1 MAISSAGIGSGLDV
15 AKIVEQ
21 MVAAEKVPLKK
32 LEYKAEGI
40 QTQISTYGE
49 IKSLTSK
56 LGDIVS
62 KLTRDSAW
70 NGVSISSSNPTLSGT
85 MTGIAA
91 TGTYNIKVTHLA
103 QAQTTALGGTGGI
116 ALAKD
121 QAMGTA
127 GTITLKMGAESKDIN
142 ITSSDTLTKIATK
155 INEAGMGIQASI
167 VTDVNGQERLMLRSK
182 ETGTDKS
189 FKVEIDTALTK
200 LGQKTSTDK
209 AFEVNL
215 SAPLAA
221 VLGQNTT
228 QNAQN
233 AKVEL
238 NGLVVES
245 SSNTFANTIPG
256 MSFTVSEV
264 TSTAATLN
272 VKADTEAMKKN
283 IQEFVDTYNELND
296 LLTKSTKS
304 VRTAD
309 GKLDPSVQKE
319 GVGTLQGDSATVSL
333 QNSLRMLTQGIS
345 GSTGGL
351 TRLAEIG
358 IQMQE
363 GGKLSTDT
371 TKLDKALTNLEG
383 LKGLFANKADA
394 LGQGGGIAVNFK
406 NFTDKL
412 LAFDGTLNTKSDSLD
427 SKLKSNT
434 AEQDKVNKRAD
445 TLEKRLYAQYS
456 ALDTKMASLNAL
468 NAYVSQMVTTWNKA
482 KS

>member
-21 MVAAEKVPLKK
+21 TVAAEKIPLKK

-56 LGDIVS
+56 LGDIAS

-70 NGVSISSSNPTLSGT
+70 NGVTISSSNSTITGT

-91 TGTYNIKVTHLA
+91 PGTYNIKVTQLA
-103 QAQTTALGGTGGI
+103 QAQTTVIGGADAV

-121 QAMGTA
+121 ETMGA
-127 GTITLKMGAESKDIN
+127 DGTIKLKMGAVEKDISVS
-142 ITSSDTLTKIATK
+142 SSDTLTKIATK
-155 INEAGMGIQASI
+155 INEAEMGIQASV
-167 VTDVNGQERLMLRSK
+167 VTDVDGKERLMLRSK
-182 ETGTDKS
+182 ETGTDK
-189 FKVEIDTALTK
+189 
-200 LGQKTSTDK
+200 
-209 AFEVNL
+209 AFTVDL
-215 SAPLAA
+215 SAAPT

-245 SSNTFANTIPG
+245 SANTFANTIPG

-296 LLTKSTKS
+296 LLTQSTKYVEES
-304 VRTAD
+304 KTA
-309 GKLDPSVQKE
+309 
-319 GVGTLQGDSATVSL
+319 GVLQGDSATVSL

-412 LAFDGTLNTKSDSLD
+412 LSFDGTLNTKTDSLERT
-427 SKLKSNT
+427 LKSNS
-434 AEQDKVNKRAD
+434 AEQTKVNTRAD

>member
-21 MVAAEKVPLKK
+21 TVAAEKTPLKK

-56 LGDIVS
+56 LGDSVS

-91 TGTYNIKVTHLA
+91 TGTYNIKVTDLA
-103 QAQTTALGGTGGI
+103 QAQTTALGGAGGA
-116 ALAKD
+116 ALPKD
-121 QAMGTA
+121 QTMGAA
-127 GTITLKMGAESKDIN
+127 GTIKLTMGTESKDIA
-142 ITSSDTLTKIATK
+142 IESSDTLTKIATK

-167 VTDVNGQERLMLRSK
+167 VTNVDGQERLMLRSK
-182 ETGTDKS
+182 ETGTDKAFTVDLS
-189 FKVEIDTALTK
+189 SAPTALRQT
-200 LGQKTSTDK
+200 
-209 AFEVNL
+209 
-215 SAPLAA
+215 P
-221 VLGQNTT
+221 T
-228 QNAQN
+228 QDAQN
-233 AKVEL
+233 AKVKL
-238 NGLVVES
+238 NGMEVES

-256 MSFTVSEV
+256 MSFTVSEL

-283 IQEFVDTYNELND
+283 IQEFVDAYNELND

-371 TKLDKALTNLEG
+371 TKLDKALTNPEG

-412 LAFDGTLNTKSDSLD
+412 LAFDGTLNTKSDSLE

>member
-21 MVAAEKVPLKK
+21 TVAAEKIPLKK

-70 NGVSISSSNPTLSGT
+70 NGVSISSSNTTLSGT

-91 TGTYNIKVTHLA
+91 PGTYNIKVTHLA
-103 QAQTTALGGTGGI
+103 QAQTTVIGGAGAV

-121 QAMGTA
+121 ETMGA
-127 GTITLKMGAESKDIN
+127 SGNIKLKMGAVEKEISVS
-142 ITSSDTLTKIATK
+142 SSDTLTKIATK
-155 INEAGMGIQASI
+155 INEAEMGIQASV
-167 VTDVNGQERLMLRSK
+167 VTDVDGKERLMLRSK
-182 ETGTDKS
+182 ETGTDKA
-189 FKVEIDTALTK
+189 FTVDIDPDLTK
-200 LGQKTSTDK
+200 LGQAK
-209 AFEVNL
+209 AQ
-215 SAPLAA
+215 A
-221 VLGQNTT
+221 
-228 QNAQN
+228 AQN

-238 NGLVVES
+238 NGMEVES
-245 SSNTFANTIPG
+245 STNTFANTIPG

-283 IQEFVDTYNELND
+283 IQEFVEAYNALND

-412 LAFDGTLNTKSDSLD
+412 LSFDGTLNTKTDSLERT
-427 SKLKSNT
+427 LKSNS
-434 AEQDKVNKRAD
+434 AEQTKVNTRAD

>member
-21 MVAAEKVPLKK
+21 TVAAEKIPLKK

-56 LGDIVS
+56 LGDIAS

-70 NGVSISSSNPTLSGT
+70 NGVTISSSNSTITGT

-91 TGTYNIKVTHLA
+91 PGTYNIKVTQLA
-103 QAQTTALGGTGGI
+103 QAQTTVIGGADAV

-121 QAMGTA
+121 ETMGA
-127 GTITLKMGAESKDIN
+127 DGTIKLKMGAVEKDISVS
-142 ITSSDTLTKIATK
+142 SSDTLTKIATK
-155 INEAGMGIQASI
+155 INEAEMGIQASV
-167 VTDVNGQERLMLRSK
+167 VTDVDGKERLMLRSK
-182 ETGTDKS
+182 ETGTDKA
-189 FKVEIDTALTK
+189 FTVDIDPALTK
-200 LGQKTSTDK
+200 LGQAK
-209 AFEVNL
+209 AQ
-215 SAPLAA
+215 A
-221 VLGQNTT
+221 
-228 QNAQN
+228 AQN
-233 AKVEL
+233 AKVKL
-238 NGLVVES
+238 NGMDVES
-245 SSNTFANTIPG
+245 STNTFANTIPG
-256 MSFTVSEV
+256 MSFTVSEL

-412 LAFDGTLNTKSDSLD
+412 LSFDGTLNTKTDSLERT
-427 SKLKSNT
+427 LKSNS
-434 AEQDKVNKRAD
+434 AEQTKVNTRAD

>member
-21 MVAAEKVPLKK
+21 TVAAEKTPLKK

-56 LGDIVS
+56 LGDSAS

-70 NGVSISSSNPTLSGT
+70 NGVTISSSNSTITGT

-91 TGTYNIKVTHLA
+91 PGTYNIKVTQLA
-103 QAQTTALGGTGGI
+103 QAQTTVIGGTGGAGGS

-121 QAMGTA
+121 QTMGA
-127 GTITLKMGAESKDIN
+127 DGTIKLKMGAVEKDISVS
-142 ITSSDTLTKIATK
+142 SSDTLTKIATK
-155 INEAGMGIQASI
+155 INEAEMGIQASV
-167 VTDVNGQERLMLRSK
+167 VTDVDGKERLMLRSK
-182 ETGTDKS
+182 ETGTDK
-189 FKVEIDTALTK
+189 
-200 LGQKTSTDK
+200 
-209 AFEVNL
+209 AFTVDL
-215 SAPLAA
+215 SSAPT

-283 IQEFVDTYNELND
+283 IQEFVDAYNELND

-309 GKLDPSVQKE
+309 GKVDQSAQNS
-319 GVGTLQGDSATVSL
+319 GAGTLQGDSATVSL

-345 GSTGGL
+345 GSKGAF
-351 TRLAEIG
+351 TRLSDIG
-358 IQMQE
+358 IQMQQ
-363 GGKLSTDT
+363 GGKLTVDT
-371 TKLDKALTNLEG
+371 SKLDKALTNIDD
-383 LKGLFANKADA
+383 LKGLFANKADG

-412 LAFDGTLNTKSDSLD
+412 LAFDGTLNTKSDSLERA
-427 SKLKSNT
+427 LKSNI

-445 TLEKRLYAQYS
+445 ALETRLYQQYS
-456 ALDTKMASLNAL
+456 ALDVKMASLNAL
-468 NAYVSQMVTTWNKA
+468 NSYVSQMVTTWNKS
-482 KS
+482 KD

>member
-103 QAQTTALGGTGGI
+103 QAQTTALGGAGGI

-121 QAMGTA
+121 QAMGAA
-127 GTITLKMGAESKDIN
+127 GTIKLKMGAVEKDI
-142 ITSSDTLTKIATK
+142 SVSGSDTLTKIATK
-155 INEAGMGIQASI
+155 INEAEMGIQASV
-167 VTDVNGQERLMLRSK
+167 VTDVDGKERLMLRSK
-182 ETGTDKS
+182 ETGTDK
-189 FKVEIDTALTK
+189 
-200 LGQKTSTDK
+200 
-209 AFEVNL
+209 AFTVDL
-215 SAPLAA
+215 SAAPT

-245 SSNTFANTIPG
+245 SANTFANTIPG

-296 LLTKSTKS
+296 LLTQSTKYVEES
-304 VRTAD
+304 KTA
-309 GKLDPSVQKE
+309 
-319 GVGTLQGDSATVSL
+319 GVLQGDSATVSL

-345 GSTGGL
+345 GSTGG
-351 TRLAEIG
+351 
-358 IQMQE
+358 
-363 GGKLSTDT
+363 
-371 TKLDKALTNLEG
+371 
-383 LKGLFANKADA
+383 
-394 LGQGGGIAVNFK
+394 
-406 NFTDKL
+406 
-412 LAFDGTLNTKSDSLD
+412 
-427 SKLKSNT
+427 
-434 AEQDKVNKRAD
+434 
-445 TLEKRLYAQYS
+445 
-456 ALDTKMASLNAL
+456 
-468 NAYVSQMVTTWNKA
+468 
-482 KS
+482 

>member
-91 TGTYNIKVTHLA
+91 TGTYNIQVTQLA
-103 QAQTTALGGTGGI
+103 QAQTTALGGAGGA
-116 ALAKD
+116 ALPKD
-121 QAMGTA
+121 KPMGAA
-127 GTITLKMGAESKDIN
+127 GTIKLTMGTESKDIA
-142 ITSSDTLTKIATK
+142 IESSDTLTKIATK

-167 VTDVNGQERLMLRSK
+167 VTNVDGQERLMLRSK
-182 ETGTDKS
+182 ETGTDK
-189 FKVEIDTALTK
+189 
-200 LGQKTSTDK
+200 
-209 AFEVNL
+209 AFTVDL
-215 SAPLAA
+215 SAAPA
-221 VLGQNTT
+221 VLGQTTT
-228 QNAQN
+228 QTAQN

-238 NGLVVES
+238 NGMEVES
-245 SSNTFANTIPG
+245 STNTFANTIPG

-412 LAFDGTLNTKSDSLD
+412 LSFDGTLNTKTDSLERT
-427 SKLKSNT
+427 LKSNS
-434 AEQDKVNKRAD
+434 AEQTKVNTRAD

>member
-21 MVAAEKVPLKK
+21 TVAAEKTPLKK

-56 LGDIVS
+56 LGDSAS

-70 NGVSISSSNPTLSGT
+70 NGVTISSSNSTITGT

-91 TGTYNIKVTHLA
+91 PGTYNIKVTQLA
-103 QAQTTALGGTGGI
+103 QAQTTVIGGTGGAGGS

-121 QAMGTA
+121 QTMGA
-127 GTITLKMGAESKDIN
+127 DGTIKLKMGAVEKDISVS
-142 ITSSDTLTKIATK
+142 SSDTLTKIATK
-155 INEAGMGIQASI
+155 INEAEMGIQASV
-167 VTDVNGQERLMLRSK
+167 VTDVDGKERLMMRSK
-182 ETGTDKS
+182 ETGTDK
-189 FKVEIDTALTK
+189 
-200 LGQKTSTDK
+200 
-209 AFEVNL
+209 AFTVDL
-215 SAPLAA
+215 SSAPT

-272 VKADTEAMKKN
+272 VKPDTEAMKKN
-283 IQEFVDTYNELND
+283 IQEFVDAYNELND

-309 GKLDPSVQKE
+309 GKVDQSAQSS
-319 GVGTLQGDSATVSL
+319 GVGTLQGDSTTVSL

-345 GSTGGL
+345 GSKGSL
-351 TRLAEIG
+351 TRLSDIG

-363 GGKLSTDT
+363 GGKLSLDVS
-371 TKLDKALTNLEG
+371 KLDKALTNVDD
-383 LKGLFANKADA
+383 LKGLFANKADSQ
-394 LGQGGGIAVNFK
+394 GQGGGIAVNFK
-406 NFTDKL
+406 NFTDQL

-427 SKLKSNT
+427 SKLKSNI

-445 TLEKRLYAQYS
+445 ALETRLYAQYS

>member
-91 TGTYNIKVTHLA
+91 TGTYNIKVTDLA
-103 QAQTTALGGTGGI
+103 QAQTTALGGAGGI

-121 QAMGTA
+121 QTMGAA
-127 GTITLKMGAESKDIN
+127 GTIKLKMGAVEKDISVS
-142 ITSSDTLTKIATK
+142 SSDTLTKIATK
-155 INEAGMGIQASI
+155 INEAEMGIQASV
-167 VTDVNGQERLMLRSK
+167 VTDVDGKERLMLRSK
-182 ETGTDKS
+182 ETGTDK
-189 FKVEIDTALTK
+189 
-200 LGQKTSTDK
+200 
-209 AFEVNL
+209 AFTVGL
-215 SAPLAA
+215 SAAPA
-221 VLGQNTT
+221 VLGQTPT
-228 QNAQN
+228 QNAKN

-412 LAFDGTLNTKSDSLD
+412 LSFDGTLNTKTDSLERT
-427 SKLKSNT
+427 LKSNS
-434 AEQDKVNKRAD
+434 AEQTKVNTRAD

>member
-21 MVAAEKVPLKK
+21 TVAAEKVPLKK
-32 LEYKAEGI
+32 LETKAEGI

-56 LGDIVS
+56 LDDSVS

-70 NGVSISSSNPTLSGT
+70 NGVNISASNSTISGV
-85 MTGIAA
+85 MTGIA
-91 TGTYNIKVTHLA
+91 TPGTYNIRVTQLA
-103 QAQTTALGGTGGI
+103 QAQTTAIGGTGGA

-121 QAMGTA
+121 ETMGAA
-127 GTITLKMGAESKDIN
+127 GTIKLTMGGESKELSI
-142 ITSSDTLTKIATK
+142 SASDTLTNIATK
-155 INEAGMGIQASI
+155 VNEAGMGIQASV
-167 VTDVNGQERLMLRSK
+167 VTNVDGTERLMLFSK
-182 ETGTDKS
+182 ETGTDKG
-189 FKVEIDTALTK
+189 FEVELDGLTK
-200 LGQKTSTDK
+200 LGQSTPQEAK
-209 AFEVNL
+209 
-215 SAPLAA
+215 
-221 VLGQNTT
+221 
-228 QNAQN
+228 NAEI
-233 AKVEL
+233 KL
-238 NGLVVES
+238 NGMTLES

-256 MSFTVSEV
+256 LSFTVSEV
-264 TSTAATLN
+264 TTNDATLT

-283 IQEFVDTYNELND
+283 IQEFVDAYNELND

-309 GKLDPSVQKE
+309 GKVDQSAQNS
-319 GVGTLQGDSATVSL
+319 GAGTLQGDSTTVSL

-345 GSTGGL
+345 GSKGSL
-351 TRLAEIG
+351 TRLSDIG

-363 GGKLSTDT
+363 GGKLSLDAS
-371 TKLDKALTNLEG
+371 KLDKALTNVDDV
-383 LKGLFANKADA
+383 KGLFANKADS

-412 LAFDGTLNTKSDSLD
+412 LAYDGTLNTKSDSLD

-445 TLEKRLYAQYS
+445 ALETRLYAQYS

-468 NAYVSQMVTTWNKA
+468 DAYVSQMVTTWNK
-482 KS
+482 

>member
-21 MVAAEKVPLKK
+21 TVAAEKVPLKK

-56 LGDIVS
+56 LGDIAS

-70 NGVSISSSNPTLSGT
+70 NGVSISSSNSTISGT

-91 TGTYNIKVTHLA
+91 PGTYNIKVDKLA
-103 QAQTTALGGTGGI
+103 QAQTTALGGLGGA
-116 ALAKD
+116 ALTKD
-121 QAMGTA
+121 QAMGAA
-127 GTITLKMGAESKDIN
+127 GTLKLTMGTQSKDIAL
-142 ITSSDTLTKIATK
+142 TSSDTLTTIAAK
-155 INEAGMGIQASI
+155 VNEAGMGIQASV
-167 VTDVNGQERLMLRSK
+167 VTDVDGKERLMLRSK
-182 ETGTDKS
+182 ETGTDKG
-189 FKVEIDTALTK
+189 FTVDLA
-200 LGQKTSTDK
+200 GAAST
-209 AFEVNL
+209 V
-215 SAPLAA
+215 LA
-221 VLGQNTT
+221 GQNTT
-228 QNAQN
+228 QAAQN
-233 AKVEL
+233 AEIKL
-238 NGLVVES
+238 NGMTVES
-245 SSNTFANTIPG
+245 STNTFANTIPG

-264 TSTAATLN
+264 TSTATLN
-272 VKADTEAMKKN
+272 VKPDTEAMKKN
-283 IQEFVDTYNELND
+283 IQEFVDAYNELND

-309 GKLDPSVQKE
+309 GKVDQSAQSS
-319 GVGTLQGDSATVSL
+319 GVGTLQGDSTTVSL

-345 GSTGGL
+345 GSKGSL
-351 TRLAEIG
+351 TRLSDIG

-363 GGKLSTDT
+363 GGKLSLDAS
-371 TKLDKALTNLEG
+371 KLDKALTNVDDV
-383 LKGLFANKADA
+383 KGLFANKADS

-445 TLEKRLYAQYS
+445 ALETRLYQQYS
-456 ALDTKMASLNAL
+456 ALDVKMASLNAL
-468 NAYVSQMVTTWNKA
+468 NSYVSQMVTTWNK
-482 KS
+482 SQN

>member
-103 QAQTTALGGTGGI
+103 QAQTTALGGAGGI

-121 QAMGTA
+121 QAMGAA
-127 GTITLKMGAESKDIN
+127 GTIKLTMGTESKDIA
-142 ITSSDTLTKIATK
+142 IESSDTLTKIATK
-155 INEAGMGIQASI
+155 INEAGMGIQASV
-167 VTDVNGQERLMLRSK
+167 VTDVDGKERLMLRSK
-182 ETGTDKS
+182 ETGTDK
-189 FKVEIDTALTK
+189 
-200 LGQKTSTDK
+200 
-209 AFEVNL
+209 AFTVDL
-215 SAPLAA
+215 SSAPT

-296 LLTKSTKS
+296 LLTQSTKYVEES
-304 VRTAD
+304 KTA
-309 GKLDPSVQKE
+309 
-319 GVGTLQGDSATVSL
+319 GVLQGDSATVSL

-412 LAFDGTLNTKSDSLD
+412 LAFDGTLNTKSDSLE

>member
-21 MVAAEKVPLKK
+21 MVAAEKTPLKK

-103 QAQTTALGGTGGI
+103 QAQTTALGGAGGI

-121 QAMGTA
+121 QAMGAA
-127 GTITLKMGAESKDIN
+127 GTIKLTMGTESKDIA
-142 ITSSDTLTKIATK
+142 IESSDTLTKIATK

-167 VTDVNGQERLMLRSK
+167 VTNVDGQERLMLRSK
-182 ETGTDKS
+182 ETGTDKA
-189 FKVEIDTALTK
+189 FTVD
-200 LGQKTSTDK
+200 LG
-209 AFEVNL
+209 A
-215 SAPLAA
+215 APA

-245 SSNTFANTIPG
+245 SANTFANTIPG

-296 LLTKSTKS
+296 LLTQSTKYVEES
-304 VRTAD
+304 KTA
-309 GKLDPSVQKE
+309 
-319 GVGTLQGDSATVSL
+319 GVLQGDSATVSL

-412 LAFDGTLNTKSDSLD
+412 LSFDGTLNTKTDSLERT
-427 SKLKSNT
+427 LKSNS
-434 AEQDKVNKRAD
+434 AEQTKVNTRAD

>member
-21 MVAAEKVPLKK
+21 TVAAEKTPLKK

-56 LGDIVS
+56 LGDIAS

-91 TGTYNIKVTHLA
+91 TGTYNIQVTQLA
-103 QAQTTALGGTGGI
+103 QAQTTALGGAGGA
-116 ALAKD
+116 ALPKD
-121 QAMGTA
+121 QTMGAA
-127 GTITLKMGAESKDIN
+127 GTIKLTMGTESKDIA
-142 ITSSDTLTKIATK
+142 IESSDTLTKIATK

-167 VTDVNGQERLMLRSK
+167 VTDVDGKERLMLRSK
-182 ETGTDKS
+182 ETGTDKAFTVDLS
-189 FKVEIDTALTK
+189 SAPTALRQT
-200 LGQKTSTDK
+200 
-209 AFEVNL
+209 
-215 SAPLAA
+215 P
-221 VLGQNTT
+221 T
-228 QNAQN
+228 QDAQN
-233 AKVEL
+233 AKVKL
-238 NGLVVES
+238 NGMEVES

-256 MSFTVSEV
+256 MSFTVSEL

-412 LAFDGTLNTKSDSLD
+412 LAFDGTLNTKSDSLE

>member
-21 MVAAEKVPLKK
+21 TVAAEKVPLKK
-32 LEYKAEGI
+32 LEYQAEGI

-49 IKSLTSK
+49 IKSLTSE
-56 LGDIVS
+56 LGDISS

-70 NGVSISSSNPTLSGT
+70 NGVTISSSNSTITGT

-91 TGTYNIKVTHLA
+91 PGTYNIKVTQLA
-103 QAQTTALGGTGGI
+103 QAQTTVIGGTGGAGGS

-121 QAMGTA
+121 QTMGA
-127 GTITLKMGAESKDIN
+127 DGTIKLKMGAVEKDISVS
-142 ITSSDTLTKIATK
+142 SSDTLTKIATK
-155 INEAGMGIQASI
+155 INEAEMGIQASV
-167 VTDVNGQERLMLRSK
+167 VTDVDGKERLMMRSK
-182 ETGTDKS
+182 ETGTDK
-189 FKVEIDTALTK
+189 
-200 LGQKTSTDK
+200 
-209 AFEVNL
+209 AFTVDL
-215 SAPLAA
+215 SSAPT

-272 VKADTEAMKKN
+272 VKPDTEAMKKN
-283 IQEFVDTYNELND
+283 IQEFVDAYNALND

-309 GKLDPSVQKE
+309 GKVDQSAQNS
-319 GVGTLQGDSATVSL
+319 GAGTLQGDSTTVSL

-345 GSTGGL
+345 GSKGSL
-351 TRLAEIG
+351 TRLSDIG

-371 TKLDKALTNLEG
+371 TKLDKALTNIDD
-383 LKGLFANKADA
+383 LKGLFANKADG

-412 LAFDGTLNTKSDSLD
+412 LAFDGTLNTKSDSLE
-427 SKLKSNT
+427 SELKSNT

-445 TLEKRLYAQYS
+445 ALEKRLYAQYS

-468 NAYVSQMVTTWNKA
+468 NAYVSQMVTTWNNS

>member
-21 MVAAEKVPLKK
+21 MVAAEKIPLKK

-91 TGTYNIKVTHLA
+91 TGTYNIQVTHLA
-103 QAQTTALGGTGGI
+103 QAQTTALGGAGGFS
-116 ALAKD
+116 LAKD
-121 QAMGTA
+121 QAMGAA
-127 GTITLKMGAESKDIN
+127 GTIKLTMGTESKDIA
-142 ITSSDTLTKIATK
+142 IESSDTLTKIATK

-182 ETGTDKS
+182 ETGTDKAFTVDLS
-189 FKVEIDTALTK
+189 AAPA
-200 LGQKTSTDK
+200 LGQ
-209 AFEVNL
+209 
-215 SAPLAA
+215 PL
-221 VLGQNTT
+221 TPT
-228 QNAQN
+228 QKAQN

-238 NGLVVES
+238 NGLIVES

-412 LAFDGTLNTKSDSLD
+412 LSFDGTLNTKTDSLERT
-427 SKLKSNT
+427 LKSNS
-434 AEQDKVNKRAD
+434 AEQTKVNTRAD

>member
-21 MVAAEKVPLKK
+21 MVAAEKTPLKK

-103 QAQTTALGGTGGI
+103 QAQTTALGGAGGI

-121 QAMGTA
+121 QAMGA
-127 GTITLKMGAESKDIN
+127 VGTIKLKMGAVEKDI
-142 ITSSDTLTKIATK
+142 SVSGSDTLTKIATK
-155 INEAGMGIQASI
+155 INEAEMGIQASV
-167 VTDVNGQERLMLRSK
+167 VTDVDGKERLMLRSK
-182 ETGTDKS
+182 ETGTDKA
-189 FKVEIDTALTK
+189 FTVD
-200 LGQKTSTDK
+200 LG
-209 AFEVNL
+209 A
-215 SAPLAA
+215 APA

-412 LAFDGTLNTKSDSLD
+412 LAFDGTLNTKSDSLE

>member
-21 MVAAEKVPLKK
+21 MVAAEKTPLKK

-91 TGTYNIKVTHLA
+91 TGTYNIQVTHLA
-103 QAQTTALGGTGGI
+103 QAQTTALGGAGGI

-121 QAMGTA
+121 QAMGAA
-127 GTITLKMGAESKDIN
+127 GTIKLTMGTESKDID
-142 ITSSDTLTKIATK
+142 ITSLDTLTKIATK

-167 VTDVNGQERLMLRSK
+167 VTNVDGQERLMLRSK
-182 ETGTDKS
+182 ETGTDKA
-189 FKVEIDTALTK
+189 FTVD
-200 LGQKTSTDK
+200 LG
-209 AFEVNL
+209 A
-215 SAPLAA
+215 APA

-245 SSNTFANTIPG
+245 SANTFANTIPG

-296 LLTKSTKS
+296 LLTQSTKYVEES
-304 VRTAD
+304 KTA
-309 GKLDPSVQKE
+309 
-319 GVGTLQGDSATVSL
+319 GVLQGDSATVSL

-412 LAFDGTLNTKSDSLD
+412 LSFDGTLNTKTDSLERT
-427 SKLKSNT
+427 LKSNS
-434 AEQDKVNKRAD
+434 AEQTKVNTRAD

>member
-56 LGDIVS
+56 LGDIAS

-91 TGTYNIKVTHLA
+91 TGTYNIKVTDLA
-103 QAQTTALGGTGGI
+103 QAQTTALGGVGGS
-116 ALAKD
+116 ALPKD
-121 QAMGTA
+121 QAMGAA
-127 GTITLKMGAESKDIN
+127 GTIKLTMGTESKDIA
-142 ITSSDTLTKIATK
+142 IESSDTLTKIATK

-167 VTDVNGQERLMLRSK
+167 VTDVDGKERLMLRSK
-182 ETGTDKS
+182 ETGTDK
-189 FKVEIDTALTK
+189 
-200 LGQKTSTDK
+200 
-209 AFEVNL
+209 AFTVDL
-215 SAPLAA
+215 SSAPT

-412 LAFDGTLNTKSDSLD
+412 LSFDGTLNTKTDSLERT
-427 SKLKSNT
+427 LKSNS
-434 AEQDKVNKRAD
+434 AEQTKVNTRAD

>member
-103 QAQTTALGGTGGI
+103 QAQTTALGGAGGI

-121 QAMGTA
+121 QAMGAA
-127 GTITLKMGAESKDIN
+127 GTIKLKMGAVEKDI
-142 ITSSDTLTKIATK
+142 SVSGSDTLTKIATK
-155 INEAGMGIQASI
+155 INEAEMGIQASV
-167 VTDVNGQERLMLRSK
+167 VTDVDGKERLMLRSK
-182 ETGTDKS
+182 ETGTDKA
-189 FKVEIDTALTK
+189 FTVD
-200 LGQKTSTDK
+200 LG
-209 AFEVNL
+209 A
-215 SAPLAA
+215 APA

-283 IQEFVDTYNELND
+283 IQEFVDAYNELND

-412 LAFDGTLNTKSDSLD
+412 LSFDGTLNTKTDSLERT
-427 SKLKSNT
+427 LKSNS
-434 AEQDKVNKRAD
+434 AEQTKVNTRAD

>member
-21 MVAAEKVPLKK
+21 TVAAEKIPLKK

-56 LGDIVS
+56 LGDIAS

-91 TGTYNIKVTHLA
+91 TGTYNIQVTQLA
-103 QAQTTALGGTGGI
+103 QAQTTALGGIDGA
-116 ALAKD
+116 ALPKD
-121 QAMGTA
+121 QAMVAA
-127 GTITLKMGAESKDIN
+127 GTIKLKMGAVEKDISVS
-142 ITSSDTLTKIATK
+142 SSDTLTKIATK
-155 INEAGMGIQASI
+155 INEAEMGIQASV
-167 VTDVNGQERLMLRSK
+167 VTDVDGKERLMLRSK
-182 ETGTDKS
+182 ETGTDKA
-189 FKVEIDTALTK
+189 FTVD
-200 LGQKTSTDK
+200 LGS
-209 AFEVNL
+209 L
-215 SAPLAA
+215 SEEPA
-221 VLGQNTT
+221 VLGQATPQT
-228 QNAQN
+228 AKN

-245 SSNTFANTIPG
+245 STNTFANTIPG

-412 LAFDGTLNTKSDSLD
+412 LSFDGTLNTKTDSLERT
-427 SKLKSNT
+427 LKSNS
-434 AEQDKVNKRAD
+434 AEQTKVNTRAD

>member
-21 MVAAEKVPLKK
+21 TVAAEKIPLKK

-91 TGTYNIKVTHLA
+91 TGTYNIQVMHLA
-103 QAQTTALGGTGGI
+103 QAQTTALGGAGGA
-116 ALAKD
+116 ALPKD
-121 QAMGTA
+121 QTMGAA
-127 GTITLKMGAESKDIN
+127 GTIKLTMGTESKDID

-167 VTDVNGQERLMLRSK
+167 VTDVDGKERLMLRSK
-182 ETGTDKS
+182 ETGTDKAFTVDLGS
-189 FKVEIDTALTK
+189 LSSAPAA
-200 LGQKTSTDK
+200 LGQ
-209 AFEVNL
+209 
-215 SAPLAA
+215 PL
-221 VLGQNTT
+221 TPT
-228 QNAQN
+228 QTAQN
-233 AKVEL
+233 AKVKL
-238 NGLVVES
+238 NGMEVES

-283 IQEFVDTYNELND
+283 IQEFVDAYNELND

-412 LAFDGTLNTKSDSLD
+412 LAFDGTLNTKSDSLE

>member
-21 MVAAEKVPLKK
+21 TVAAEKVPLKK

-56 LGDIVS
+56 LGDISS

-70 NGVSISSSNPTLSGT
+70 NGVTISSSNSTITGT

-91 TGTYNIKVTHLA
+91 PGTYNIKVTQLA
-103 QAQTTALGGTGGI
+103 QAQTTVIGGAGGAALP
-116 ALAKD
+116 KD
-121 QAMGTA
+121 QAMGAA
-127 GTITLKMGAESKDIN
+127 GTIKLTMGTESKDIA
-142 ITSSDTLTKIATK
+142 IESSDTLTKIATK

-167 VTDVNGQERLMLRSK
+167 VTNVDGQERLMLRSK
-182 ETGTDKS
+182 ETGTDKAFTVDLGS
-189 FKVEIDTALTK
+189 LSSAPAA
-200 LGQKTSTDK
+200 LGQT
-209 AFEVNL
+209 
-215 SAPLAA
+215 
-221 VLGQNTT
+221 TT

-283 IQEFVDTYNELND
+283 IQEFVEAYNALND

-363 GGKLSTDT
+363 GGKLSMDT
-371 TKLDKALTNLEG
+371 TKLDKALTNVEG
-383 LKGLFANKADA
+383 LKGLFANKADS

-412 LAFDGTLNTKSDSLD
+412 LAFDGTLNTKTDSLERT
-427 SKLKSNT
+427 LKSNG

-445 TLEKRLYAQYS
+445 TLEKRLYAQYT

-468 NAYVSQMVTTWNKA
+468 NAYVSQMVTTWNQPK
-482 KS
+482 K

>member
-21 MVAAEKVPLKK
+21 TVAAEKIPLKK

-103 QAQTTALGGTGGI
+103 QAQTTALGGAGGI

-121 QAMGTA
+121 QAMGAA
-127 GTITLKMGAESKDIN
+127 GTIKLKMGAVEKDISVS
-142 ITSSDTLTKIATK
+142 SSDTLTKIATK
-155 INEAGMGIQASI
+155 INEAEMGIQASV
-167 VTDVNGQERLMLRSK
+167 VTDVDGKERLMLRSK
-182 ETGTDKS
+182 ETGTDKAFTVDLGS
-189 FKVEIDTALTK
+189 LSSAPAA
-200 LGQKTSTDK
+200 LGQT
-209 AFEVNL
+209 
-215 SAPLAA
+215 
-221 VLGQNTT
+221 TT

-283 IQEFVDTYNELND
+283 IQEFVEAYNALND
-296 LLTKSTKS
+296 LLTQSTKYVEES
-304 VRTAD
+304 KTA
-309 GKLDPSVQKE
+309 
-319 GVGTLQGDSATVSL
+319 GVLQGDSATVSL

-412 LAFDGTLNTKSDSLD
+412 LSFDGTLNTKTDSLERT
-427 SKLKSNT
+427 LKSNS
-434 AEQDKVNKRAD
+434 AEQTKVNTRAD

>member
-21 MVAAEKVPLKK
+21 TVAAEKIPLKK

-56 LGDIVS
+56 LGDIAS

-70 NGVSISSSNPTLSGT
+70 NGVTISSSNSTITGT

-91 TGTYNIKVTHLA
+91 PGTYNIKVTQLA
-103 QAQTTALGGTGGI
+103 QAQTTVIGGADAV

-121 QAMGTA
+121 ETMGA
-127 GTITLKMGAESKDIN
+127 DGTIKLKMGAVEKDISVS
-142 ITSSDTLTKIATK
+142 SSDTLTKIATK
-155 INEAGMGIQASI
+155 INEAEMGIQASV
-167 VTDVNGQERLMLRSK
+167 VTDVDGKERLMLRSK
-182 ETGTDKS
+182 ETGTDKA
-189 FKVEIDTALTK
+189 FTVDIDPDLTK
-200 LGQKTSTDK
+200 LGQAK
-209 AFEVNL
+209 AQ
-215 SAPLAA
+215 A
-221 VLGQNTT
+221 
-228 QNAQN
+228 AQN

-238 NGLVVES
+238 NGMEVES
-245 SSNTFANTIPG
+245 STNTFANTIPG
-256 MSFTVSEV
+256 MSFTVSEVV

-296 LLTKSTKS
+296 LLTQSTKYVEES
-304 VRTAD
+304 KTA
-309 GKLDPSVQKE
+309 
-319 GVGTLQGDSATVSL
+319 GVLQGDSATVSL

-412 LAFDGTLNTKSDSLD
+412 LSFDGTLNTKTDSLERT
-427 SKLKSNT
+427 LKSNS
-434 AEQDKVNKRAD
+434 AEQTKVNTRAD

>member
-21 MVAAEKVPLKK
+21 TVAAEKVPLKK

-56 LGDIVS
+56 LGDSVS

-70 NGVSISSSNPTLSGT
+70 NGVNIRSSNSTISGT

-91 TGTYNIKVTHLA
+91 PGTYNIKVTHLA
-103 QAQTTALGGTGGI
+103 QAQTTAIGGDDGV

-121 QAMGTA
+121 ETMGAA
-127 GTITLKMGAESKDIN
+127 GTIKLTMDGETKELSISA
-142 ITSSDTLTKIATK
+142 SDTLTKIATK
-155 INEAGMGIQASI
+155 VNEAGTGIQASV

-189 FKVEIDTALTK
+189 FTAEIDTALTK
-200 LGQKTSTDK
+200 LGQKT
-209 AFEVNL
+209 
-215 SAPLAA
+215 
-221 VLGQNTT
+221 T
-228 QNAQN
+228 QPAQN
-233 AKVEL
+233 ANVEL
-238 NGLVVES
+238 NGMAIES

-256 MSFTVSEV
+256 LSFTVSEV
-264 TSTAATLN
+264 TTNAATLN
-272 VKADTEAMKKN
+272 VSTDTEAIKKN
-283 IQEFVDTYNELND
+283 IQEFVDAYNELND
-296 LLTKSTKS
+296 LLSKSTKS

-309 GKLDPSVQKE
+309 GKVDQSAQNS
-319 GVGTLQGDSATVSL
+319 GAGTLQGDSATVSL

-345 GSTGGL
+345 GSKGSL
-351 TRLAEIG
+351 TRLSDIG

-363 GGKLSTDT
+363 GGKLSLDAS
-371 TKLDKALTNLEG
+371 KLDKALTNIDD
-383 LKGLFANKADA
+383 LKGLFANKADG

-412 LAFDGTLNTKSDSLD
+412 LAFDGTLNTKSDSLE

-434 AEQDKVNKRAD
+434 AEQDKVNKRAEA
-445 TLEKRLYAQYS
+445 LETRLYAQYS

-468 NAYVSQMVTTWNKA
+468 NAYVSQMVTTWNQPK
-482 KS
+482 K

>member
-91 TGTYNIKVTHLA
+91 TGTYNIQVTHLA
-103 QAQTTALGGTGGI
+103 QAQTTALGGAGGA
-116 ALAKD
+116 ALPKD
-121 QAMGTA
+121 KPMGAA
-127 GTITLKMGAESKDIN
+127 GTIKLTMGTESKDIA
-142 ITSSDTLTKIATK
+142 IESSDTLTKIATK

-167 VTDVNGQERLMLRSK
+167 VTDVDGKERLMLRSK
-182 ETGTDKS
+182 ETGTDK
-189 FKVEIDTALTK
+189 
-200 LGQKTSTDK
+200 
-209 AFEVNL
+209 AFTVDL
-215 SAPLAA
+215 SAAPAPAPAPAPA

-228 QNAQN
+228 QTAQN
-233 AKVEL
+233 AKVKL
-238 NGLVVES
+238 NGMDVES

-296 LLTKSTKS
+296 LLTQSTKYVEES
-304 VRTAD
+304 KTA
-309 GKLDPSVQKE
+309 
-319 GVGTLQGDSATVSL
+319 GVLQGDSATVSL

-412 LAFDGTLNTKSDSLD
+412 LSFDGTLNTKTDSLERT
-427 SKLKSNT
+427 LKSNS
-434 AEQDKVNKRAD
+434 AEQTKVNTRAD

>member
-21 MVAAEKVPLKK
+21 MVAAEKTPLKK

-70 NGVSISSSNPTLSGT
+70 NGVSISSSNTTLSGT

-103 QAQTTALGGTGGI
+103 QAQTTALGGAGGI

-121 QAMGTA
+121 QAMGAA
-127 GTITLKMGAESKDIN
+127 GTIKLTMGTESKDID
-142 ITSSDTLTKIATK
+142 ITSLDTLTKIATK

-167 VTDVNGQERLMLRSK
+167 VTNVDGQERLMLRSK
-182 ETGTDKS
+182 ETGTDKA
-189 FKVEIDTALTK
+189 FTVD
-200 LGQKTSTDK
+200 LG
-209 AFEVNL
+209 A
-215 SAPLAA
+215 APA

-296 LLTKSTKS
+296 LLTQSTKYVEES
-304 VRTAD
+304 KTA
-309 GKLDPSVQKE
+309 
-319 GVGTLQGDSATVSL
+319 GVLQGDSATVSL

-412 LAFDGTLNTKSDSLD
+412 LSFDGTLNTKTDSLERT
-427 SKLKSNT
+427 LKSNS
-434 AEQDKVNKRAD
+434 AEQTKVNTRAD

>member
-91 TGTYNIKVTHLA
+91 TGTYNIQVTHLA
-103 QAQTTALGGTGGI
+103 QAQTTALGGAGGA
-116 ALAKD
+116 ALPKD
-121 QAMGTA
+121 KPMGAA
-127 GTITLKMGAESKDIN
+127 GTIKLTMGTESKDIA
-142 ITSSDTLTKIATK
+142 IESSDTLTKIATK

-167 VTDVNGQERLMLRSK
+167 VTDVDGKERLMLRSK
-182 ETGTDKS
+182 ETGTDKAFTVDLGS
-189 FKVEIDTALTK
+189 LSSAPAA
-200 LGQKTSTDK
+200 LGQ
-209 AFEVNL
+209 AE
-215 SAPLAA
+215 AQA
-221 VLGQNTT
+221 
-228 QNAQN
+228 AQN
-233 AKVEL
+233 AKVKL
-238 NGLVVES
+238 NGMDVES

-256 MSFTVSEV
+256 MSFTVSEL

-412 LAFDGTLNTKSDSLD
+412 LSFDGTLNTKTDSLERT
-427 SKLKSNT
+427 LKSNS
-434 AEQDKVNKRAD
+434 AAQDKVNTRAD